1 MLSPENIE
9 REKKLIE
16 ALRLSKMSESE
27 REEVVGSLAGLAL
40 EAAFGRLLLDLS
52 ETEQASLELYVDT
65 HRNDENVI
73 EYLLKT
79 YPILGD
85 LLEEELKVLQQEAI
99 ETMG

>member
-40 EAAFGRLLLDLS
+40 EAALGRLLLDLS

-73 EYLLKT
+73 EYLLKK